1 MVAFEILAVVALVVA
16 NGFFVSVEFAL
27 VSVRRARIEYL
38 VEQGKPSAKLV
49 RKLLDQTDRIL
60 AAAQLGITMASLALG
75 WIGESTMAQLI
86 QPLFDSLPHVLATGA
101 THALATIFA
110 FALITALH
118 IVLGEQAP
126 KIYSIR
132 NPEQISMIT
141 VRAILIFEL
150 IFRPFIWMLDRASQ
164 AALQVAGVRGQ
175 MTEPGQM
182 HSLEELRMHFI
193 DVYQRG
199 LLNQQQEEMLHS
211 VIEFTQ
217 LEAKDVMTPRPELES
232 LEENQMIGDLLDAT
246 KESGH
251 SRFPVYREKPENVV
265 GYLSINDVLKVIR
278 EEASA
283 LRKPIKALTHPIK
296 YVPENKRV
304 SALFQEMQRE
314 RVPMVAVVNEFS
326 DTEGIVTLNGLA
338 EEIVGQLERVKESE
352 PQFERVDRRT
362 IRVDGQLRM
371 DHANEQLK
379 LKLPERGEYQ
389 TIAGFILYQLQRIP
403 KEGDLLR
410 HEHLRLIVERMDG
423 PRIDKVLIHGL

>member
-1 MVAFEILAVVALVVA
+1 MF
-16 NGFFVSVEFAL
+16 
-27 VSVRRARIEYL
+27 
-38 VEQGKPSAKLV
+38 
-49 RKLLDQTDRIL
+49 
-60 AAAQLGITMASLALG
+60 
-75 WIGESTMAQLI
+75 
-86 QPLFDSLPHVLATGA
+86 
-101 THALATIFA
+101 
-110 FALITALH
+110 
-118 IVLGEQAP
+118 
-126 KIYSIR
+126 
-132 NPEQISMIT
+132 T
-141 VRAILIFEL
+141 VRAILVFET

-164 AALQVAGVRGQ
+164 AALRVAGVRGQ

-193 DVYQRG
+193 DVYERG

-232 LEENQMIGDLLDAT
+232 LEENQTIGDLLDAT

-251 SRFPVYREKPENVV
+251 SRFPVYREKPENIV

-278 EEASA
+278 EEATA
-283 LRKPIKALTHPIK
+283 LRKPIKALAHSIK

-304 SALFQEMQRE
+304 SALFHEMQRE

-338 EEIVGQLERVKESE
+338 EEIVGQLERTKESE
-352 PQFERVDRRT
+352 PLFERVDRHT
-362 IRVDGQLRM
+362 IRVDGQFRM

-379 LKLPERGEYQ
+379 LKLPEKDEYQ

-403 KEGDLLR
+403 REGDALR
-410 HEHLRLIVERMDG
+410 HEHLKLIVERMDG
-423 PRIDKVLIHGL
+423 PRIDKVLIQGL